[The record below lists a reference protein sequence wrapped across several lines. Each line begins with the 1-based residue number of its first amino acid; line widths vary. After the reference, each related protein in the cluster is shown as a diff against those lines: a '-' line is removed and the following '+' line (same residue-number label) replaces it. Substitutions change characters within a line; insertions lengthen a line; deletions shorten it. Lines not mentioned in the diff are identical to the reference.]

1 MTSPRNKPHSEL
13 RRIVG
18 FLAGYAVVLVVCI
31 AFALTADF
39 GANTSVARDTVDL
52 VGAAAPIAEA
62 VLGADGDASLSG
74 VITFDGA
81 VPVLK
86 PVVVKGDMVVK
97 DAPVCAA
104 ADVPNEELVV
114 NKDNKGIAHV
124 FVYLAKAPAGAP
136 KMEPRTDPVIFD
148 QKGCQFLP
156 HSLLVHTGETVSV
169 LNGDNVPHNTH
180 TNPVKNEGFNKVV
193 APNDR
198 AGVPLKYTKTERLPV
213 KVVCDFHNW
222 MKAWHLVLDHQY
234 MAVTDADGKFT
245 IENLPAGKHE
255 FVIWQEKAGYLNR
268 KYEVE
273 VKKGEKKEVKL
284 SFGAAKFAGGPV
296 PTGGTVAVNSPR

>member
-1 MTSPRNKPHSEL
+1 MTSPRNKPHSEF

-52 VGAAAPIAEA
+52 VGAASA
-62 VLGADGDASLSG
+62 VSPAVVGADGDATLSG

-81 VPVLK
+81 APVLA
-86 PVVVKGDMVVK
+86 PVVKAGDQTVK
-97 DAPVCAA
+97 DPAVCAV

-136 KMEPRTDPVIFD
+136 KSEPRTDPVVFD

-156 HSLLVHTGETVSV
+156 HSLLVHTGETVLVQSQ
-169 LNGDNVPHNTH
+169 DNAPHNTH
-180 TNPVKNEGFNKVV
+180 TSPLKNDGFNKVV

-198 AGVPLKYTKTERLPV
+198 KGIPLKYAKPERLPV
-213 KVVCDFHNW
+213 KVVCDFHNH

-255 FVIWQEKAGYLNR
+255 FIVWQEKAGYLNR

-296 PTGGTVAVNSPR
+296 PTGGAVAVNSPR